1 MKLGG
6 LSMTLGAAAALAL
19 LIVGAS
25 LSTTAGSNPDADN
38 DGVVDLVDNC
48 LGKSNPVNVHGW
60 QDDCDHDGFGDACDG
75 DLNNDGHVNVPE
87 RPFILISHNLLPK
100 LLQ

>member
-48 LGKSNPVNVHGW
+48 SARSNPVNDQGW
-60 QDDCDHDGFGDACDG
+60 QNDCDFDGFD
-75 DLNNDGHVNVPE
+75 H
-87 RPFILISHNLLPK
+87 RTYRSI
-100 LLQ
+100 